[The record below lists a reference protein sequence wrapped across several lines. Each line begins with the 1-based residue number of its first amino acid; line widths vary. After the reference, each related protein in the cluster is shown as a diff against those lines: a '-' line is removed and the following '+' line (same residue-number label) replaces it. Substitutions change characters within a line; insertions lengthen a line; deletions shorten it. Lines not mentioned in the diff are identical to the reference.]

1 MQRNRKSPLALM
13 LAAPMAAAMG
23 GLPAT
28 AAAFEVDVEGY
39 VRQGFSMNLQ
49 NPRETDTNDAY
60 GLSMSRSTMRLDT
73 RISFDDISFT
83 VIARGDREYRT
94 SYLRRLERI
103 GANGAFSS
111 SNDDIED
118 YYNNAEIREAY
129 FDLPLTNRISTRV
142 GKQQLAWGETDF
154 FQANDLIHGF
164 DFTWRSFLEAE
175 NEELRKPLIMATFD
189 IDVPEVDG
197 NLQLFFRPGYD
208 RKQDIGNSF
217 DIEGGRWALQP
228 NKGTDF
234 QGSGGSRNFIPY
246 DFEHPEGRYDEQ
258 TYGLRWS
265 ALTPGGIDYSLMY
278 LRHHN
283 PDPVHN
289 AAGVGVLNPDP
300 FKNRVGDVGFGG
312 SFIFP
317 IVDTIGATAS
327 GYAAWADAVFSTEI
341 AYTFDKPFNYSS
353 ARGTPIVGP
362 IGVDE
367 GGDPIFGIT
376 GGEGSG
382 GIKEKDT
389 VSIMLRMDKILDLT
403 GTFLRTSRPS
413 FASIQLFNTW
423 IPSYSRS
430 DNLVSLVGYEARQ
443 ERFETFVT
451 GILGLN
457 YNNDRINPQLA
468 VGSDLNNGGALFVI
482 PSVEFAYGDNWRV
495 LVEADLFFPLGNR
508 KKDSSDIDGSKDT
521 RTIGYFDRNNQLYAR
536 FTYNF

>member
-13 LAAPMAAAMG
+13 LAAPMAAAIG

-49 NPRETDTNDAY
+49 NPRETPTNDAY
-60 GLSMSRSTMRLDT
+60 QLSMSRSTMRLDT

-83 VIARGDREYRT
+83 IIARGDREYRT
-94 SYLRRLERI
+94 SYLKRLERL
-103 GANGAFSS
+103 GAFDSS
-111 SNDDIED
+111 SGDLGD

-129 FDLPLTNRISTRV
+129 FDLPLTRRISTRV

-164 DFTWRSFLEAE
+164 DFSWRSFLEAE

-197 NLQLFFRPGYD
+197 NLQLFFRPGFD
-208 RKQDIGNSF
+208 RKQDIGNTF

-228 NKGTDF
+228 NKGVDF

-246 DFEHPEGRYDEQ
+246 DFEHPEGRFDEQ
-258 TYGLRWS
+258 TFGLRWS

-289 AAGVGVLNPDP
+289 PSGQLQRDLDP
-300 FKNRVGDVGFGG
+300 FVGDFNPYKGRVGDPGFGG

-341 AYTFDKPFNYSS
+341 AYTFDKPYNFSS
-353 ARGTPIVGP
+353 NRGQ
-362 IGVDE
+362 
-367 GGDPIFGIT
+367 PIFA
-376 GGEGSG
+376 GGEGSS
-382 GIKEKDT
+382 GIKEEDT
-389 VSIMLRMDKILDLT
+389 MSIMLRMDKIVDLT

-413 FASIQLFNTW
+413 FASIQVFNTW
-423 IPSYSRS
+423 LPGYSRS
-430 DNLVSLVGYEARQ
+430 DNLVELVGYEARQ
-443 ERFETFVT
+443 QRWSTFVT
-451 GILGLN
+451 GILALN

-468 VGSDLNNGGALFVI
+468 VGTDVTGGGSLFVI

-508 KKDSSDIDGSKDT
+508 KKSADDLDGSKDT
-521 RTIGYFDRNNQLYAR
+521 RVIGYFDRNNQLYAR

>member
-1 MQRNRKSPLALM
+1 MKTTAQTRLTALGV
-13 LAAPMAAAMG
+13 AAPLTVALA

-28 AAAFEVDVEGY
+28 ASAFEVEVEGY

-60 GLSMSRSTMRLDT
+60 RLSMARSTLRLDT
-73 RISFDDISFT
+73 RFIFDDISFT
-83 VIARGDREYRT
+83 VISRGDREYRT
-94 SYLRRLERI
+94 SYLRRLERTGG
-103 GANGAFSS
+103 GAYSS
-111 SNDDIED
+111 DSDDID
-118 YYNNAEIREAY
+118 DFYNNAEIREAY

-164 DFTWRSFLEAE
+164 DFSWRSFLEAE

-197 NLQLFFRPGYD
+197 NLQMFFRPGFD
-208 RKQDIGNSF
+208 RKEDIGNTF
-217 DIEGGRWALQP
+217 DLVGSRWALQP

-234 QGSGGSRNFIPY
+234 LVPFPY
-246 DFEHPEGRYDEQ
+246 DFDHPEGRHDEQ
-258 TYGLRWS
+258 TYGIRWS

-283 PDPVHN
+283 PDPVFHQ
-289 AAGVGVLNPDP
+289 ALNP
-300 FKNRVGDVGFGG
+300 FKGREGDFGPGNG

-317 IVDTIGATAS
+317 IVDTVGATAS

-341 AYTFDKPFNYSS
+341 AYTFDKPYNFSS
-353 ARGTPIVGP
+353 TRTDAFDFQGRG
-362 IGVDE
+362 
-367 GGDPIFGIT
+367 
-376 GGEGSG
+376 SA
-382 GIKEKDT
+382 GIKEEDT
-389 VSIMLRMDKILDLT
+389 VSIMLRMDKIVDLT

-413 FASIQLFNTW
+413 FASIQVFNTW
-423 IPSYSRS
+423 LPGYSRS
-430 DNLVSLVGYEARQ
+430 DNLVELVGYEARQ
-443 ERFETFVT
+443 QRWSTFVT

-468 VGSDLNNGGALFVI
+468 VGSDVTGGGSFFVI

-495 LVEADLFFPLGNR
+495 LLEADLFFPLGNR
-508 KKDSSDIDGSKDT
+508 SKRAEDETTDT